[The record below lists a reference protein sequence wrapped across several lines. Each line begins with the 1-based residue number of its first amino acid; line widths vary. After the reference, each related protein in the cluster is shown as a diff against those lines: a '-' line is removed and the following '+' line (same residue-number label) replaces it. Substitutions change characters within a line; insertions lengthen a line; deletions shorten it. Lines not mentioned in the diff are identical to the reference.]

1 MGLKTYE
8 PTSPGRRFMSGAT
21 FEELTGVAP
30 EKSLLVPL
38 KKKAGR
44 NSRGV
49 ITVRHRGGGSKR
61 KLRLI
66 DFRRDKIAVPGKV
79 ASIEYDP
86 NRAARIALIHYAD
99 GEKRYILAPLDIK
112 LGDTVQAGEDV
123 DIKSPLLRGGGI
135 VFGPKPR
142 SYRQSMPKKMRRLA
156 LKSLLS
162 AKVREGNIKLVQEL
176 DFKEPKTKDMMN
188 VLSSLGIDSS
198 ALILTAQST
207 PNVVKSAANLPEV
220 KVLPSA
226 LINVLDLLSY
236 KILVATVPAIR
247 NIEQIWG
254 K

>member
-1 MGLKTYE
+1 VQVPVYNLSGEVVEQIELNQAIFDLPFNEAIVHQAMVRQLANGRQGTASTKTRSE
-8 PTSPGRRFMSGAT
+8 VSGST
-21 FEELTGVAP
+21 
-30 EKSLLVPL
+30 
-38 KKKAGR
+38 
-44 NSRGV
+44 
-49 ITVRHRGGGSKR
+49 R
-61 KLRLI
+61 KLYPQKHTGRA
-66 DFRRDKIAVPGKV
+66 RRG
-79 ASIEYDP
+79 
-86 NRAARIALIHYAD
+86 
-99 GEKRYILAPLDIK
+99 
-112 LGDTVQAGEDV
+112 